1 MKAKKQRKTLFSVIL
16 SIFCMMSLCS
26 LPIKAEEVLD
36 FTWNPQQP
44 VLGDDITFYGPETY
58 EGEKITD
65 WGWRTNGGIVFL
77 GQEVKLSSEAYNP
90 NHKSE
95 AEIRLYIITE
105 GNKSASVTK
114 TIQIKKGIAQIN
126 YEIFYK
132 PQNGWNRYKGQFD
145 INDSFTMVVNYS
157 NYYFSDINH
166 LSLKVGE
173 VDLKIDPSI
182 SGSTITIRPISFDQL
197 NVLGAGQYKFRI
209 VLDDNE
215 DYWGIDEEIDKI
227 HIYGVKGIKIDSP
240 PTSIQRGESKQLQA
254 AVDVYESEQYPVN
267 QRVTW
272 EVVNQTSQ
280 DTKLIDGLLT
290 IGSDETASSLKVVA
304 TSSYDPTFSDEIEI
318 QVVDQLHEVL
328 SGDAVIKDEQSGA
341 WVFHGNYD
349 DVIGVSIDGNSFDL
363 NNRTLTTSEL
373 RMEGYEGIAGTIEKG
388 SVKVTLNKDY
398 LQTLAKGTH
407 TIHVQFQSGTSIS
420 NGETSFVIERE
431 EPPIVE
437 EPEKPIVT
445 PEPPIV
451 EEPEEPI
458 VTPEPPIVEEP
469 EEPIIT
475 PEPPMEEE
483 THKVL
488 PGSSTTIKNGENGL
502 WIFKGE
508 YANLAEITLDGIAFD
523 LVSKDEKSAMLY
535 QKGYEGVA
543 GMVEAGSVKITL
555 YHDFLSTLTTGKH
568 IIEVS
573 FVSDEI
579 ETKGETNFI
588 LKQKEPPVEDDPVE
602 PDTPE
607 KPSPDLPNE
616 PDSKPDEHNTG
627 TQKENITKPKTE
639 PVKTT
644 PKETNKKA
652 PIKQTAAT
660 DSSNSMIYGLF
671 VGLIGA
677 GWLLWKRKYVK

>member
-1 MKAKKQRKTLFSVIL
+1 MKTKKQRKTLFSVIL

-26 LPIKAEEVLD
+26 LPIKAEEPLD

-58 EGEKITD
+58 EGEKIID
-65 WGWRTNGGIVFL
+65 WGWSTNDFL
-77 GQEVKLSSEAYNP
+77 GFSGQEVTVSSKNYNSY
-90 NHKSE
+90 NESE
-95 AEIRLYIITE
+95 VKIELAITTE

-114 TIQIKKGIAQIN
+114 TIQIKKGIATID
-126 YEIFYK
+126 YEITNK
-132 PQNGWNRYKGQFD
+132 PQNGWNCYKGQFD
-145 INDSFTMVVNYS
+145 KKDGFSMVVKSS
-157 NYYFSDINH
+157 NYYFSDKNN

-173 VDLKIDPSI
+173 FDLKIDPSI
-182 SGSTITIRPISFDQL
+182 SGSTITIHSVSFEQL
-197 NVLGAGQYKFRI
+197 NVLGAGQYEFRI

-215 DYWGIDEEIDKI
+215 DYWGNDKEIDMI

-254 AVDVYESEQYPVN
+254 AVDVYESVQFPVN
-267 QRVTW
+267 QSVTW

-290 IGSDETASSLKVVA
+290 IGSDETASSLKVIA
-304 TSSYDPTFSDEIEI
+304 TSTFDPSFSDEIEI

-328 SGDAVIKDEQSGA
+328 SGDVVIKDEQSGA
-341 WVFHGNYD
+341 WVFNGNYG

-363 NNRTLTTSEL
+363 NNRTLTSSEL
-373 RMEGYEGIAGTIEKG
+373 RMEGYEGNAGTLEKG

-407 TIHVQFQSGTSIS
+407 TIHVQFQSGTIMSS
-420 NGETSFVIERE
+420 GETSFIIERE
-431 EPPIVE
+431 EPPI
-437 EPEKPIVT
+437 I
-445 PEPPIV
+445 

-469 EEPIIT
+469 I
-475 PEPPMEEE
+475 EEE
-483 THKVL
+483 IHEVL
-488 PGSSTTIKNGENGL
+488 PGSSTTVKNGENGL

-508 YANLAEITLDGIAFD
+508 YANLAGITLDGIAFD

-555 YHDFLSTLTTGKH
+555 QHDFLSTLTTGKH
-568 IIEVS
+568 IIEVT

-588 LKQKEPPVEDDPVE
+588 FEQKEPPVENDPVE

-607 KPSPDLPNE
+607 KPSPDLPNK
-616 PDSKPDEHNTG
+616 PDSKPDEHKAG

-677 GWLLWKRKYVK
+677 GWLLWERKRVK

>member
-44 VLGDDITFYGPETY
+44 VLGNDITFYGPETY

-65 WGWRTNGGIVFL
+65 WGWNTSGNSAIAFF
-77 GQEVKLSSEAYNP
+77 GQGVTVSSKDYNP

-95 AEIRLYIITE
+95 VEINLVITTE
-105 GNKSASVTK
+105 GNKRAHVTK
-114 TIQIKKGIAQIN
+114 TIQIKKGIAQID
-126 YEIFYK
+126 YEILYK

-145 INDSFTMVVNYS
+145 IIDGISMVINSS
-157 NYYFSDINH
+157 NYYFSDVDH

-182 SGSTITIRPISFDQL
+182 SGSTITIRSISFEQL
-197 NVLGAGQYKFRI
+197 NVLSAGQYEFRI
-209 VLDDNE
+209 VLDDSK
-215 DYWGIDEEIDKI
+215 DYWGIDTVIDMI
-227 HIYGVKGIKIDSP
+227 HVYGVKDIKIDSP
-240 PTSIQRGESKQLQA
+240 PTSIARGESKQLQA

-267 QRVTW
+267 QSVTW
-272 EVVNQTSQ
+272 NVVNQTSQ

-290 IGSDETASSLKVVA
+290 IGSDETASSLKVIA
-304 TSSYDPTFSDEIEI
+304 TSTFDPSFSDEIEI

-328 SGDAVIKDEQSGA
+328 SGDVVIKDEQSGA
-341 WVFHGNYD
+341 WVFNGNYG
-349 DVIGVSIDGNSFDL
+349 DVIGVSIDGKCFNL
-363 NNRTLTTSEL
+363 NNRTLTSSEL
-373 RMEGYEGIAGTIEKG
+373 RMEGYEGNAGTLEKG
-388 SVKVTLNKDY
+388 SVKVTLDKDY

-407 TIHVQFQSGTSIS
+407 TIHVQFQSGTIMSS
-420 NGETSFVIERE
+420 GETSFIIERE
-431 EPPIVE
+431 EPPI
-437 EPEKPIVT
+437 I
-445 PEPPIV
+445 

-469 EEPIIT
+469 I
-475 PEPPMEEE
+475 EEE
-483 THKVL
+483 IHEVL
-488 PGSSTTIKNGENGL
+488 PGSSTTVKNGENGL

-508 YANLAEITLDGIAFD
+508 YANLARITLDGIAFD

-555 YHDFLSTLTTGKH
+555 QHDFLSTLTTGKH
-568 IIEVS
+568 IIEVT

-588 LKQKEPPVEDDPVE
+588 FEQKEPPVENDPME

-607 KPSPDLPNE
+607 KPSPDLPNK
-616 PDSKPDEHNTG
+616 PDSKPDEHKVG

-677 GWLLWKRKYVK
+677 GWLLWERKRVK